1 LKKSKRNMVF
11 NLDLNSYTLTKT
23 MDQDKINEFRKK
35 ELIEVWFAI
44 EAVGVTKEAVEDS
57 MKNHVSK
64 LEKVSEMHI
73 HDKIFRPIEKL
84 EDISFLPKDVKEA
97 WSQVVELKFF
107 VKKFDDLIN
116 IIYVY
121 GPSAVEVLGPE
132 SRKIT
137 IQEMQDISNTLAGL
151 LHQFAAA
158 GVGGVVITP
167 K

>member
-1 LKKSKRNMVF
+1 
-11 NLDLNSYTLTKT
+11 
-23 MDQDKINEFRKK
+23 MDQDKINELRKK
-35 ELIEVWFAI
+35 EQIEVWFAI
-44 EAVGVTKEAVEDS
+44 EAVGVTKQAVEDS
-57 MKNHVSK
+57 MKNHISK
-64 LEKVSEMHI
+64 LEKVSEMQI
-73 HDKIFRPIEKL
+73 YDRIFRPVEKL
-84 EDISFLPKDVKEA
+84 EDISFLPKNIEEA

-132 SRKIT
+132 SKKIS

>member
-1 LKKSKRNMVF
+1 
-11 NLDLNSYTLTKT
+11 
-23 MDQDKINEFRKK
+23 MDQDKINELRKK

-44 EAVGVTKEAVEDS
+44 EAVGVTKEAIEDS
-57 MKNHVSK
+57 MKNHISK
-64 LEKVSEMHI
+64 LEKVSEMQI
-73 HDKIFRPIEKL
+73 YDKVFRPIEKL
-84 EDISFLPKDVKEA
+84 EDISFLPKNITEA

-132 SRKIT
+132 SKKIS